1 MKNFNIQKVLIPV
14 DFSETSLLALEHA
27 VFMARLYKAEITLLH
42 VIESIT
48 FTAAISHSATD
59 FEASVERSVND
70 KLMELASR
78 INRESGVK
86 VIGRTEVGRI
96 YKGIVTVAEEIKA
109 DIIVMGTHGVTGVKE
124 FLIGSNAYRVVSEAP
139 CPVVSVQTHSRRLGF
154 HDIVLPIDDSLH
166 SRQKVVL
173 AQNIAGHYG
182 AVVHILGIM
191 SAADED
197 FEKKFKLKISQVEAY
212 LKKHNIANTV
222 KLVHGANLS
231 AMTMKYAGDVEADL
245 VVIMTEQE
253 ENPSNLLL
261 GPYAQQIVNHSKV
274 PVLSVRPQTDPALIE
289 FPHL

>member
-1 MKNFNIQKVLIPV
+1 MKNFNIQRVLIPV
-14 DFSETSLLALEHA
+14 DFSDTSLLALEHA

-42 VIESIT
+42 VIESIS
-48 FTAAISHSATD
+48 FTSAISHSATD
-59 FEASVERSVND
+59 FEASIERSVTE
-70 KLMELASR
+70 KLTELASR

-109 DIIVMGTHGVTGVKE
+109 DVIVMGTHGVTGVKE
-124 FLIGSNAYRVVSEAP
+124 FLVGSNAYRVVSEAP
-139 CPVVSVQTHSRRLGF
+139 CPVISVQSHSSRLGF
-154 HDIVLPIDDSLH
+154 HDIILPIDDSLH
-166 SRQKVVL
+166 SRQKVSF
-173 AQNIAGHYG
+173 AQNIASHYG

-197 FEKKFKLKISQVEAY
+197 FEKKFKLKISQVEGY

-222 KLVHGANLS
+222 KLVHGGNLG
-231 AMTMKYAGDVEADL
+231 ALTLKYAGDVEADL

-253 ENPSNLLL
+253 EGPSNLLL
-261 GPYAQQIVNHSKV
+261 GPYAQQIVNHSKL
-274 PVLSVRPQTDPALIE
+274 PVMSIRPETNPALLE